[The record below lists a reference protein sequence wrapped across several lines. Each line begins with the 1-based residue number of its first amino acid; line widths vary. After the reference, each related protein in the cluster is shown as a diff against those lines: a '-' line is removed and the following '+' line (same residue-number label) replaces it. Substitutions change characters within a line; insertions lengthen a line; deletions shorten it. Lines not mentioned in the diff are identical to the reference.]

1 MEAISGVQ
9 CHCVCLPL
17 YQALNREQG
26 IEWIKAERL
35 PFFLE
40 AVSGVLCHCVCLPL
54 YQVLNREQGI
64 EWIKAERLPCFGS
77 Y

>member
-1 MEAISGVQ
+1 MSLCLFTVVPGAEPGARHRVDQGGEVAFFLEAVSGVQ

-35 PFFLE
+35 P
-40 AVSGVLCHCVCLPL
+40 
-54 YQVLNREQGI
+54 
-64 EWIKAERLPCFGS
+64 CFGS